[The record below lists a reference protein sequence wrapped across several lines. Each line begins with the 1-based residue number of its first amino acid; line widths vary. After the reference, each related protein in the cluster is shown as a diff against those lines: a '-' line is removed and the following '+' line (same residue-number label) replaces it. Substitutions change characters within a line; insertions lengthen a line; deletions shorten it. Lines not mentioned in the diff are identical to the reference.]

1 MKINHHFGASATPAE
16 VRFVRDVESFFSKM
30 KVKLQV

>member
-16 VRFVRDVESFFSKM
+16 VRFVRDVESFSEM
-30 KVKLQV
+30 KVKSQV